1 MGGCERLARFYRE
14 QWAGGGHYLAYC
26 ALGNYQDA
34 SPILKQEPNQTT
46 FAASVAIVDLPV
58 VTGAELLEGQARPQ
72 TSVLTYRNLPSGVR
86 NRLLFTPRNHP
97 ICPPFRET
105 PPEI

>member
-34 SPILKQEPNQTT
+34 SPIIMSLHRKARKRTFDLRVYESIPN
-46 FAASVAIVDLPV
+46 
-58 VTGAELLEGQARPQ
+58 
-72 TSVLTYRNLPSGVR
+72 
-86 NRLLFTPRNHP
+86 
-97 ICPPFRET
+97 
-105 PPEI
+105 

>member
-34 SPILKQEPNQTT
+34 SPILKQEPNQRLG
-46 FAASVAIVDLPV
+46 SVRLSLSWRRLGAGVLLGFPGLVLPEQGFLVGVGDL
-58 VTGAELLEGQARPQ
+58 
-72 TSVLTYRNLPSGVR
+72 S
-86 NRLLFTPRNHP
+86 
-97 ICPPFRET
+97 
-105 PPEI
+105 

>member
-1 MGGCERLARFYRE
+1 M
-14 QWAGGGHYLAYC
+14 
-26 ALGNYQDA
+26 
-34 SPILKQEPNQTT
+34 TT
-46 FAASVAIVDLPV
+46 FAASVTIVDLPV

-97 ICPPFRET
+97 ICPPFREK
-105 PPEI
+105 PPQRFDGLGGCTRGHF